1 MIIDSPGQAS
11 FNIEE
16 YQQLLAGNIERVAP
30 KQIDNFQDVNF
41 NETLEGYRLSFEYN
55 EELEENVLHVID
67 NSTNTTVKR
76 VPSQAKAEQTLRIR
90 RLAGLIVDERG

>member
-1 MIIDSPGQAS
+1 MRIDSPGQAG
-11 FNIEE
+11 FDMEE
-16 YQQLLAGNIERVAP
+16 YQQFLAGEVERVAP

-41 NETLEGYRLSFEYN
+41 NDTLDGYLLSFQYD
-55 EELEENVLHVID
+55 EELDENVLHVID

-76 VPSQAKAEQTLRIR
+76 VPSQAESEQTLRIR